1 MRYSLSA
8 IVLATLAIVSS
19 PINAAPHTV
28 NELSWDDAYTKA
40 RALVGQMAL
49 DQKVGMVTG
58 MGWSSAQCV
67 GNTYP
72 IQDPYFPSLCLQ
84 DGPLG
89 IRFSDNTTAGV
100 AGITAAASFDK
111 NLIYKRGQYMGKES
125 YGKGVNFQLGYV
137 AVLALS

>member
-1 MRYSLSA
+1 MMRCSLYA
-8 IVLATLAIVSS
+8 VALTTLVIFSS
-19 PINAAPHTV
+19 PITKAAPHAV
-28 NELSWDDAYTKA
+28 DVLSWDDAYTKA
-40 RALVGQMAL
+40 RALVDQMTL
-49 DQKVGMVTG
+49 DQKAGMVTG
-58 MGWSSAQCV
+58 MGWSTSNCV

-111 NLIYKRGQYMGKES
+111 DLIYKRGRYMGEES
-125 YGKGVNFQLGYV
+125 YGKGVNFQLG
-137 AVLALS
+137 